1 LLIRTQRLIH
11 DARPRSAAV
20 LLCTQVLTL
29 GDPAAG
35 ILARLSGSFPG
46 PDQPCD
52 AYGLELLRR
61 VMTPGLVA
69 ISGAHFSAAEPAARR
84 RAESLSTEH
93 LFGVTVCV
101 DSGACPKG

>member
-1 LLIRTQRLIH
+1 M
-11 DARPRSAAV
+11 RSTAA
-20 LLCTQVLTL
+20 QDLTTTSW
-29 GDPAAG
+29 GG
-35 ILARLSGSFPG
+35 LSGSFPG